1 MGLSIGIVG
10 LPNVG
15 KSTFFNAL
23 TRSQQAEAANYPFC
37 TVEPNRA
44 IVPVPDHR
52 LDQISKLVKPAKTV
66 HTTVEFV
73 DIAGLVKGASEGE
86 GLGNQFL
93 GNIRETQAI
102 VHIVRCF
109 EDENITHVSEV
120 ISPLDD
126 IEIINTELNLS
137 DIQILDNQVQRIEKN
152 LRRDKTFQSLFDMA
166 NSLLAHL
173 ESGRPARMFPARHEA
188 AYKELMKLSPL
199 ISAKPMIYGINV
211 DESGL
216 THDNEHVNAVR
227 SLAREQ
233 NAELVKLCAKL
244 EEDLGSMDD
253 VERNEFMGEL
263 DVSESGLN
271 QVIRMGY
278 HALGLISFFTAGPK
292 EVRAWTT
299 RAGNTAPQAAGEI
312 HSDMERGFIRAEVIG
327 HADYMSYGGE
337 ADAKAAG
344 KMRLEGK
351 EYPVHDGD
359 VIYFRFNV

>member
-15 KSTFFNAL
+15 KSTVFNAL
-23 TRSQQAEAANYPFC
+23 TRSQQADAANYPFC

-52 LDQISKLVKPAKTV
+52 MDQISELVKPAKTM

-126 IEIINTELNLS
+126 IEVINTELNLS
-137 DIQILDNQVQRIEKN
+137 DIQSLDNQIQRIEKN
-152 LRRDKTFQSLFDMA
+152 LRGDKAIQPLFNMA
-166 NSLLAHL
+166 NALLAHL
-173 ESGRPARMFPARHEA
+173 ESGRPARMFPARNEA
-188 AYKELMKLSPL
+188 AYEELLKLSPL

-211 DESGL
+211 DESSL
-216 THDNEHVNAVR
+216 AHDNEHVNAVR
-227 SLAREQ
+227 SLAEEQ
-233 NAELVKLCAKL
+233 DAEFVKLCAKL
-244 EEDLGSMDD
+244 EEDLASMDD
-253 VERNEFMGEL
+253 VERDEFMGEL
-263 DVSESGLN
+263 NVSESGLT
-271 QVIRMGY
+271 QVIRKGY
-278 HALGLISFFTAGPK
+278 HALGLISFFTAGPQ

-299 RAGNTAPQAAGEI
+299 RDGSTAPQAAGEI

-327 HADYMSYGGE
+327 HTDYLSYGGE
-337 ADAKAAG
+337 AGAKAAG

-351 EYPVHDGD
+351 EYPVRDGD